1 MQSSTPSLSYVLPF
15 LLAIFFSF
23 SWSRPVL
30 DSFCFEL
37 TRVGVVLTRVDSCR
51 TRVDSCWTRVGLVLI
66 CVDSCRTRVD
76 SCWTRVDLCWLVS
89 DLCWP
94 VLIRVDSCWYSCIR
108 RDLIVQW
115 SQWSKNMCRL
125 VQQLIPRMLR
135 DLILQSRNSHSLKL
149 VFSLIRDFLSF
160 SKKVIRE
167 KLKTLRESQIA
178 NR

>member
-1 MQSSTPSLSYVLPF
+1 MQSSAPSLSYVLSF

-37 TRVGVVLTRVDSCR
+37 TRVGVVLTR
-51 TRVDSCWTRVGLVLI
+51 
-66 CVDSCRTRVD
+66 VDSCRTRVD

-115 SQWSKNMCRL
+115 SQWSKNMCGL

>member
-66 CVDSCRTRVD
+66 CVDSFRTCVDPFWFVLTRVG
-76 SCWTRVDLCWLVS
+76 TRVLGETWSSNGANGVKTCVVLCNSLYRACS
-89 DLCWP
+89 EILSYSRATR
-94 VLIRVDSCWYSCIR
+94 IR
-108 RDLIVQW
+108 
-115 SQWSKNMCRL
+115 
-125 VQQLIPRMLR
+125 
-135 DLILQSRNSHSLKL
+135 
-149 VFSLIRDFLSF
+149 
-160 SKKVIRE
+160 
-167 KLKTLRESQIA
+167 
-178 NR
+178 

>member
-1 MQSSTPSLSYVLPF
+1 MQSSAPSLSYVLSF

-51 TRVDSCWTRVGLVLI
+51 TRVDSCWTRV
-66 CVDSCRTRVD
+66 
-76 SCWTRVDLCWLVS
+76 DLCWLVS

-94 VLIRVDSCWYSCIR
+94 ILIRVDLCWYSCIR

-115 SQWSKNMCRL
+115 SQWSKNMCGL

-135 DLILQSRNSHSLKL
+135 DLTVAQLAFAKISIFFDSW
-149 VFSLIRDFLSF
+149 FS
-160 SKKVIRE
+160 
-167 KLKTLRESQIA
+167 
-178 NR
+178 